1 FVRRYLRRHLDS
13 IRYCYEKELLGR
25 PSLHGQIATS
35 FTIAPDGK
43 VIDASATGFDEAV
56 AQCIADVLRHI
67 DFPASHDE
75 TVRVNYPF
83 TFRTTDT
90 PEEPHQPDEIQRVVD
105 ESTPPASAP
114 AATTL
119 ALAAPSP

>member
-1 FVRRYLRRHLDS
+1 MGSLDKTFVRSYLHRHLEK

-43 VIDASATGFDEAV
+43 VIEASATGFDDTV

-67 DFPASHDE
+67 DFPASHNE

-83 TFRTTDT
+83 TFRTADT
-90 PEEPHQPDEIQRVVD
+90 PEETHQPDEIQRLVE
-105 ESTPPASAP
+105 ESTRPAS
-114 AATTL
+114 
-119 ALAAPSP
+119 